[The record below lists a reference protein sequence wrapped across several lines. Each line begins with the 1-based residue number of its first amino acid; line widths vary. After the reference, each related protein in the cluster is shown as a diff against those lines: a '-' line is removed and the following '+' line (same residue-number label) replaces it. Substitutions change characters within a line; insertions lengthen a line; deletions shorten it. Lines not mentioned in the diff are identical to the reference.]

1 MSQTKKGGK
10 MFKSFK
16 ETQMLIFQITM
27 MSIILQNLWD
37 GENFFFGLR
46 IIGLFSVIF
55 LQFKRRKQIRLF
67 LFQMAMLIMAIG
79 KSLPSDYLIIFNLV
93 ALFFGFGF
101 IILVVWPLI
110 ATFSV
115 KSNRKSKTKFRA
127 N

>member
-1 MSQTKKGGK
+1 